1 MAVVSVTREA
11 RESWAMHR
19 GAELRN
25 LMAVGA
31 VLVLCL
37 EGLGGSLLCL
47 GRRCAAGGCANGD
60 RNGKEHPR
68 PQARAG
74 GASEPEGT
82 PLRP

>member
-25 LMAVGA
+25 LMAIGA
-31 VLVLCL
+31 VLVFCL
-37 EGLGGSLLCL
+37 EGLGGSLLCV
-47 GRRCAAGGCANGD
+47 GRRCAAGGRANGE
-60 RNGKEHPR
+60 RNGKEHLR
-68 PQARAG
+68 PQTRARD
-74 GASEPEGT
+74 ASEPEGT